1 MSILTGIRVIELSG
15 NGIAGMAAKHFA
27 DWGAEV
33 LIIEPAGGTPLRAAP
48 PLFDGP
54 AGRESGTWAWL
65 SRGKKTLRIAE
76 GGAGQEAAREWCASA
91 DVVLAEREM
100 LGPALG
106 LDAAGLRELTRGRAT
121 CVLAQPF
128 ASDGPYGAYQATD
141 LGINALGGWMSVLG
155 DPAREPLRPGG
166 DLTERLAGLF
176 CFAAALF
183 ALRHARNG
191 NEPQFVD
198 VSSQAV
204 ASSMIVAPWLVKA
217 LIGFEY
223 ERRGTSWPMGAMKC
237 SDGYACVPPLTP
249 AHWDLMCQLMGIADV
264 LDHPQG
270 RDIIWRMQ
278 HEKEL
283 RARVEPWFAART
295 RDQVMAEAQAFRIPA
310 SPIHTVA
317 DRLRCPQLKAR
328 GFWRDADVS
337 GRTVKTPRVAPQIE
351 GIAPVTRGPVAPVD
365 EAQAWSTRERRGETG
380 GAALPFAGVRVL
392 DLTWFWSGP
401 YAMMMLGALGA
412 DVIKFES
419 IQRLDPYRFTWAPVG
434 RERWWEA
441 GALWIDSNCDK
452 RNVALDISAPAGK
465 EMFERLIAD
474 ADVMIS
480 NFSNRVLPNLGFT
493 PERVRALNPRLIN
506 VTMPGYGPGGP
517 WEDYVG
523 YGVAFEQLVCASM
536 TGYEGGV
543 PSMMGGFCD
552 VVAALHTVSSI
563 ELALV
568 QREQSGD
575 GTHIEIPQSEVLDSM
590 FAPEAIAVQHGA
602 PVPKPEGNRHPW
614 MAPHNV
620 YRVAGKDSWI
630 SIAVATDA
638 EFAALCR
645 VLGIAALAHDSRFVT
660 PEVRKLNEAELDAAI
675 AGALAERDG
684 EEIER
689 ALQEAGVMACR
700 VAKGYDLTLDPGLQH
715 IGFWQPMTREVTGM
729 QQQKLWPF
737 RFSGID
743 ASHKRAAATLGQ
755 HTAEVLAELA
765 GASADDIDR
774 LREQQVIGDVPLG
787 LAG

>member
-1 MSILTGIRVIELSG
+1 VSILSGLRVIEVSG

-33 LIIEPAGGTPLRAAP
+33 LVLEPAVGTPLRAAP
-48 PLFDGP
+48 PTFDGP
-54 AGRESGTWAWL
+54 SGRESATWAWL
-65 SRGKKTLRIAE
+65 SRGKQLLRLA
-76 GGAGQEAAREWCASA
+76 AGDAGHAKARELCAAA
-91 DVVLAEREM
+91 DVALVEREM

-106 LDAAGLRELTRGRAT
+106 LDAAGLRELMNGRAT

-128 ASDGPYGAYQATD
+128 ASDGPYGAYQASD

-183 ALRHARNG
+183 ALRHERNG
-191 NEPQFVD
+191 HEPQFID

-204 ASSMIVAPWLVKA
+204 AASMIVAPWLVKA
-217 LIGFEY
+217 LIGFQY
-223 ERRGTSWPMGAMKC
+223 ERRGTSWPMGALRC
-237 SDGYACVPPLTP
+237 EDGFACVPPLTP

-270 RDIIWRMQ
+270 RDIVWRMQ

-283 RARVEPWFAART
+283 RARVEPWFASRT
-295 RDQVMAEAQAFRIPA
+295 REQVMSEAQAFRIPA
-310 SPIHTVA
+310 SPVHTVA
-317 DRLRCPQLKAR
+317 DRLRDAQLAAR
-328 GFWRDADVS
+328 GFWVDADVS

-351 GIAPVTRGPVAPVD
+351 GIAPVTRAAAATVDAAP
-365 EAQAWSTRERRGETG
+365 AWAARERRGANAG
-380 GAALPFAGVRVL
+380 PALPYEGLRVL

-401 YAMMMLGALGA
+401 YSMMMLGALGA

-452 RNVALDISAPAGK
+452 RNVALDISSPAGK
-465 EMFERLIAD
+465 EIFERLIAG
-474 ADVMIS
+474 ADVLIS

-493 PERVRALNPRLIN
+493 AAHVRALNPRLIN

-536 TGYEGGV
+536 TGYDDGV

-552 VVAALHTVSSI
+552 VVAAMHTVAAI
-563 ELALV
+563 EMALQ
-568 QREQSGD
+568 QRERTGA
-575 GTHIEIPQSEVLDSM
+575 GTNIEIPQCETLDSM

-602 PVPKPEGNRHPW
+602 PVAKPEGNRHPS

-620 YRVAGKDSWI
+620 YRVAGQDSWL
-630 SIAVATDA
+630 SIAVASDQ
-638 EFAALCR
+638 EFGALCR
-645 VLGIAALAHDSRFVT
+645 ALGLDALAGDARFAT
-660 PEVRKLNEAELDAAI
+660 ADARKRHEAELDSALAP
-675 AGALAERDG
+675 ALAERDG
-684 EEIER
+684 EEAER
-689 ALQEAGVMACR
+689 TLQGAGVMACR
-700 VAKGYDLTLDPGLQH
+700 IAKAYDLTLDPGLRH
-715 IGFWQPMTREVTGM
+715 IGFWQPMTRDITGT
-729 QQQKLWPF
+729 QQQKLFPF

-743 ASHKRAAATLGQ
+743 ATHKRPAATLGQ
-755 HTAEVLAELA
+755 HTAEVLTQLA
-765 GASADDIDR
+765 GVAADELDR
-774 LREQQVIGDVPLG
+774 LREQQVIGEVPLG